1 MGRENIDN
9 WSVRKCAKECGKCE
23 RDFADKE
30 MLFSSLTF
38 DEGEYVRRD
47 LCEACRDRDNP
58 GLSSWKTMFIVPP
71 PPAAEA
77 VKKENAESLL
87 RNLLAKENEEDLNA
101 VFILM
106 VMLERKKIFVE
117 RDIRKA
123 EDGRKLR
130 IYEHKKTGESF
141 IVIDPELKLDEL
153 EHVQEEV
160 VVLLGGQPPIK
171 PEPAIGSEAGPQAQA
186 RREDPSLHVEDPNA
200 TPSPE
205 IPDESAE
212 NNPEAI

>member
-1 MGRENIDN
+1 MGRENIDK
-9 WSVRKCAKECGKCE
+9 WSVRKCASECAKCE
-23 RDFADKE
+23 KEFVDKE
-30 MLFSSLTF
+30 MLFSSLSF
-38 DEGEYVRRD
+38 DEGEYVRQD
-47 LCEACRDRDNP
+47 FCASCWDKDYP
-58 GLSSWKTMFIVPP
+58 GLSTWKTLFIVPP
-71 PPAAEA
+71 PPTEEA

-87 RNLLAKENEEDLNA
+87 RKLLAKENEEDLNA

-160 VVLLGGQPPIK
+160 VCLLGGAPRNAPPVE
-171 PEPAIGSEAGPQAQA
+171 PENTVEA
-186 RREDPSLHVEDPNA
+186 E
-200 TPSPE
+200 
-205 IPDESAE
+205 
-212 NNPEAI
+212 

>member
-9 WSVRKCAKECGKCE
+9 WSVRKCAKECARCE
-23 RDFADKE
+23 REFVDRE
-30 MLFSSLTF
+30 MLFSSLSF
-38 DEGEYVRRD
+38 DEGEYVRQD
-47 LCEACRDRDNP
+47 VCEACRDKDNP
-58 GLSSWKTMFIVPP
+58 GLSTWKTMFIVPP

-87 RNLLAKENEEDLNA
+87 RKLLAKENEDDLNA

-130 IYEHKKTGESF
+130 IYEHRKTGESF
-141 IVIDPELKLDEL
+141 VVIDPELKLDEL

-160 VVLLGGQPPIK
+160 VVLLGGQP
-171 PEPAIGSEAGPQAQA
+171 SL
-186 RREDPSLHVEDPNA
+186 RSDPSLSTEDPDM
-200 TPSPE
+200 TPAPETPAEPAENSPE
-205 IPDESAE
+205 SI
-212 NNPEAI
+212 